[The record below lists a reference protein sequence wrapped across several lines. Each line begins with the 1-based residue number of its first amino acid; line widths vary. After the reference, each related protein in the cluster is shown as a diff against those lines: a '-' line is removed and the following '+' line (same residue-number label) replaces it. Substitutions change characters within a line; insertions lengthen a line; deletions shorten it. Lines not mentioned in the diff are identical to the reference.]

1 MNKNLKACSH
11 EMVALCDKMIR
22 HLVEF
27 VKANGNLIRTEN
39 EDNSCMTIYTYV
51 YGYNCVVDKKVLA
64 VSTYDE
70 DYLRILVDE
79 YGWIDVSVDADLM
92 VAPTLF
98 NLCDYLGEYVICS

>member
-1 MNKNLKACSH
+1 MERNLNYKDMNKNLKVCSH

-27 VKANGNLIRTEN
+27 VKANGNLIKTDN
-39 EDNSCMTIYTYV
+39 EDNSCMTIYAYM

-64 VSTYDE
+64 VSTDDE

-79 YGWIDVSVDADLM
+79 YGWCYVSVDSDLL

-98 NLCDYLGEYVICS
+98 NL

>member
-1 MNKNLKACSH
+1 MNKNLKACSS
-11 EMVALCDKMIR
+11 EMVELCDKMIIN
-22 HLVEF
+22 LVEF

-51 YGYNCVVDKKVLA
+51 YGYNCVVETKVLA

-98 NLCDYLGEYVICS
+98 NLCDYLGDYVI

>member
-1 MNKNLKACSH
+1 MEKNLKACSS
-11 EMVALCDKMIR
+11 EMVELCEKMIR

-51 YGYNCVVDKKVLA
+51 YGGYCVVEKKVLA

-79 YGWIDVSVDADLM
+79 YGWCDVSVDAELM

-98 NLCDYLGEYVICS
+98 NLCDYLGEYVI

>member
-1 MNKNLKACSH
+1 MNKNLKACSS
-11 EMVALCDKMIR
+11 EMVELCDKMIR

-39 EDNSCMTIYTYV
+39 EDNSCMTLYTYV
-51 YGYNCVVDKKVLA
+51 YGYNCVVEKKVLA
-64 VSTYDE
+64 VSTDE
-70 DYLRILVDE
+70 DCLRILVDE
-79 YGWIDVSVDADLM
+79 YVWFDVSVDADLM